1 MNQSLTELGMGAN
14 TFFDQDEN
22 LLAIREGVSKVCQQ
36 FPDKYWRDRDEDGQ
50 FPHEFHQAM
59 AEGGWLG
66 ITMPEEFGGQNLGV
80 SEAAMMMHTVGNGGG
95 GMAAASTIQIN
106 LFGPHPI
113 LLFGTDEQK
122 QLWVPDLVQG
132 KDKVA
137 FGVTEPN
144 AGLDTSRITTFAE
157 KVDGGWKV
165 NGRKMWTTTGQVA
178 TKYLLLC
185 RTTKR
190 EDCEKRSD
198 GITLFYTDFDR
209 DKMEVQRIPKMARK
223 AVDSNMVFIDDLF
236 IPDSDLIGEVGK
248 GFRYILTAMNAERVI
263 IGSVAVGL
271 GMDAL
276 SRAADYAQERE
287 VFGRAIGMNQGIQ
300 HPLAQNWMQLESAW
314 LMCQKAARM
323 YDAGESCGAEANAA
337 KFLGA
342 EAGFKAAER
351 AVLTHGGMGVAKE
364 YNVER
369 LFRESMIMR
378 IAPISEQ
385 MILNFIGEHVLGM
398 PKSY

>member
-1 MNQSLTELGMGAN
+1 ML
-14 TFFDQDEN
+14 FDQDED
-22 LLAIREGVSKVCQQ
+22 LLAIREGVAKVCSK
-36 FPDKYWRDRDEDGQ
+36 FPDEYWRERDEDGK
-50 FPHEFHQAM
+50 FPEEFHRAM

-66 ITMPEEFGGQNLGV
+66 ITMPEAFGGQNLGV
-80 SEAAMMMHTVGNGGG
+80 SEAAMMMHTVGNSGG

-113 LLFGTDEQK
+113 LLFGTDAQK
-122 QLWVPDLVQG
+122 KRWLPDLALG
-132 KDKVA
+132 KQKVA

-144 AGLDTSRITTFAE
+144 AGLDTTSITTFAE
-157 KVDGGWKV
+157 KVEGGYRV
-165 NGRKMWTTTGQVA
+165 NGRKIWTTTGQVA
-178 TKYLLLC
+178 TKFLLLC
-185 RTTKR
+185 RTTKK
-190 EDCEKRSD
+190 EDCEKRTE

-209 DKMEVQRIPKMARK
+209 SKLEVNRIPKMARK

-236 IPDSDLIGEVGK
+236 IPDEDLIGEVGK

-263 IGSVAVGL
+263 IGSVACGL

-276 SRAADYAQERE
+276 SRATNYAQERE
-287 VFGRAIGMNQGIQ
+287 VFGRPIGMNQGIQ
-300 HPLAQNWMQLESAW
+300 HPLAQNWMKLEAAW
-314 LMCQKAARM
+314 LMCQKAARL
-323 YDAGESCGAEANAA
+323 YDAGEPCGAEANAA

-342 EAGFKAAER
+342 EAGYEAAEC
-351 AVLTHGGMGVAKE
+351 AVLTHGGMGIAKE

-385 MILNFIGEHVLGM
+385 MIMNYIGEHVLGM

>member
-1 MNQSLTELGMGAN
+1 ML
-14 TFFDQDEN
+14 FDQDED
-22 LLAIREGVSKVCQQ
+22 LVAIREGVRAVCKQ
-36 FPDKYWRDRDEDGQ
+36 FPDEYWRARDKDGH
-50 FPHEFHQAM
+50 FPEEFHRAM

-80 SEAAMMMHTVGNGGG
+80 SEAAMMMHAVGNGGG

-113 LLFGTDEQK
+113 LLFGTQEQK
-122 QLWVPDLVQG
+122 ERWLPDLVAG
-132 KDKVA
+132 KQKVA
-137 FGVTEPN
+137 FGITEPN
-144 AGLDTSRITTFAE
+144 AGLDTSSITTFAE
-157 KVDGGWKV
+157 KVEGGYRV
-165 NGRKMWTTTGQVA
+165 SGRKIWTTTGQVA
-178 TKYLLLC
+178 TKIMLLC

-190 EDCEKRSD
+190 EDCAKRTD

-209 DKMEVQRIPKMARK
+209 SKLEVKRIEKMGRK

-236 IPDSDLIGEVGK
+236 VPDEDLIGEVGK
-248 GFRYILTAMNAERVI
+248 GFKYILTAMNAERVI
-263 IGSVAVGL
+263 IGSVACGL

-276 SRAADYAQERE
+276 SRAANYAQERE
-287 VFGRAIGMNQGIQ
+287 VFGRPIGMNQGIQ
-300 HPLAQNWMQLESAW
+300 HPLAENWMNLEAAW
-314 LMCQKAARM
+314 LMCQKAAHL
-323 YDAGESCGAEANAA
+323 YDAGKPCAAEANAA

-342 EAGFKAAER
+342 QAGFQAAER
-351 AVLTHGGMGVAKE
+351 AVLTHGGMGYAKE

-378 IAPISEQ
+378 IAPITEQ
-385 MILNFIGEHVLGM
+385 MIMNFIGEHVLGM

>member
-1 MNQSLTELGMGAN
+1 M
-14 TFFDQDEN
+14 FFDQDED
-22 LLAIREGVSKVCQQ
+22 LLAIREGVEAVCRQ
-36 FPDKYWRDRDEDGQ
+36 FPDEYWRNRDEDGH
-50 FPHEFHQAM
+50 FPHEFHRAM

-80 SEAAMMMHTVGNGGG
+80 SEAAMMMHAVGKGGG
-95 GMAAASTIQIN
+95 GMTAASTIQIN

-113 LLFGTDEQK
+113 LLFGSDAQK
-122 QLWVPDLVQG
+122 ERFLPPLVRG
-132 KDKVA
+132 EDKVA

-144 AGLDTSRITTFAE
+144 AGLDTTSITTYAE
-157 KVDGGWKV
+157 KVEGGWKV
-165 NGRKMWTTTGQVA
+165 NGRKIWTTTGQVA

-190 EDCEKRSD
+190 EDCKSRSE

-209 DKMEVQRIPKMARK
+209 DQMEVQRIPKMARK

-236 IPDSDLIGEVGK
+236 IPDEDLIGEVGK

-263 IGSVAVGL
+263 IGAVAAGL

-276 SRAADYAQERE
+276 SRAANYAQERV
-287 VFGRAIGMNQGIQ
+287 VFGRQIGMNQGIQ
-300 HPLAQNWMQLESAW
+300 HPLADSWMELEAAW

-323 YDAGESCGAEANAA
+323 YDAGQPCGAEANAA
-337 KFLGA
+337 KFLA
-342 EAGFKAAER
+342 AQAGHKAAER
-351 AVLTHGGMGVAKE
+351 AVLTHGGMGVANE

-369 LFRESMIMR
+369 LYRESMIMR

-385 MILNFIGEHVLGM
+385 MIRNFIGEHVLGM

>member
-1 MNQSLTELGMGAN
+1 ML
-14 TFFDQDEN
+14 FDQDED
-22 LLAIREGVSKVCQQ
+22 LMAIREGVEAVCKQ
-36 FPDKYWRDRDEDGQ
+36 FPDEYWREKDASGD
-50 FPHEFHQAM
+50 FPHEFHKAM
-59 AEGGWLG
+59 ADGGWLG

-80 SEAAMMMHTVGNGGG
+80 AEAAMMMHTVGKGGG

-113 LLFGTDEQK
+113 LLFGTPEQK
-122 QLWVPDLVQG
+122 ERWLPPLVQG

-144 AGLDTSRITTFAE
+144 AGLDTSSITTFAE
-157 KVDGGWKV
+157 KVDGGWRV
-165 NGRKMWTTTGQVA
+165 NGRKIWTTTGQVA

-190 EDCEKRSD
+190 EDCAKRSD
-198 GITLFYTDFDR
+198 GISLFYIDFDR
-209 DKMEVQRIPKMARK
+209 EKMEVQRIPKMARK

-248 GFRYILTAMNAERVI
+248 GFKYILTAMNAERVI
-263 IGSVAVGL
+263 IGSVAAGL

-276 SRAADYAQERE
+276 QRAANYAQERE

-300 HPLAQNWMQLESAW
+300 HPLAESWMKLEAAW
-314 LMCQKAARM
+314 LMCQKAARL
-323 YDAGESCGAEANAA
+323 YDDGKPCGAEANAA
-337 KFLGA
+337 KFLSA
-342 EAGFKAAER
+342 QAGHQAAER

-369 LFRESMIMR
+369 LYRESMIMR

-385 MILNFIGEHVLGM
+385 MIMNFIGEHVLGM

>member
-1 MNQSLTELGMGAN
+1 ML
-14 TFFDQDEN
+14 FDQDED
-22 LLAIREGVSKVCQQ
+22 LLAIREGVRQVCRQ
-36 FPDKYWRDRDEDGQ
+36 FSDEYWRERDADGQ
-50 FPHEFHQAM
+50 FPHEFHRAM

-66 ITMPEEFGGQNLGV
+66 ITMPEAFGGQNLGV

-122 QLWVPDLVQG
+122 ERWLPPLVQG
-132 KDKVA
+132 RDKVA

-144 AGLDTSRITTFAE
+144 AGLDTTSITTFAE
-157 KVDGGWKV
+157 KVDGGWRV
-165 NGRKMWTTTGQVA
+165 NGRKIWTTTGQVA

-190 EDCEKRSD
+190 EDCESRTQ

-236 IPDSDLIGEVGK
+236 IPDEDLIGEVGK

-276 SRAADYAQERE
+276 SRAAGYARERE
-287 VFGRAIGMNQGIQ
+287 VFGRPIGMNQGIQ
-300 HPLAQNWMQLESAW
+300 HPLAKNWMDLEAAW

-323 YDAGESCGAEANAA
+323 YDAGEPCGAEANAA

-342 EAGFKAAER
+342 EAGYNAAER

-385 MILNFIGEHVLGM
+385 MIMNFIGEHVLDM

>member
-1 MNQSLTELGMGAN
+1 ML
-14 TFFDQDEN
+14 FDQDED
-22 LLAIREGVSKVCQQ
+22 LVAIREGVRAVCKK
-36 FPDKYWRDRDEDGQ
+36 FPDEYWRARDDDGR
-50 FPHEFHQAM
+50 FPEEFHRAM

-66 ITMPEEFGGQNLGV
+66 MTMPEEFGGQNLGV
-80 SEAAMMMHTVGNGGG
+80 SEAAMMMHTVGNSGG
-95 GMAAASTIQIN
+95 GMTAASTIHIN

-113 LLFGTDEQK
+113 LLFGTQEQK
-122 QLWVPDLVQG
+122 ERWVPDLVAGRQ
-132 KDKVA
+132 KVA

-144 AGLDTSRITTFAE
+144 AGLDTSSITTFAK
-157 KVDGGWKV
+157 KVEGGYRV
-165 NGRKMWTTTGQVA
+165 SGRKIWTTTGQVA
-178 TKYLLLC
+178 TKIMLLC
-185 RTTKR
+185 RTTTR
-190 EDCEKRSD
+190 EDCAQRTD

-209 DKMEVQRIPKMARK
+209 SKLEVNRIPKMGRK

-236 IPDSDLIGEVGK
+236 VPDEDLIGEEGK

-263 IGSVAVGL
+263 IGSVACGL

-276 SRAADYAQERE
+276 RRAANYAQERE
-287 VFGRAIGMNQGIQ
+287 VFGRPIGMNQGIQ
-300 HPLAQNWMQLESAW
+300 HPLAENWMSLEAAW
-314 LMCQKAARM
+314 LMCQKAARL
-323 YDAGESCGAEANAA
+323 YDAGESCAAEANAA

-342 EAGFKAAER
+342 QAGYQAAER
-351 AVLTHGGMGVAKE
+351 AILTHGGMGYAKE

-385 MILNFIGEHVLGM
+385 LIMCFIGEHVLGM

>member
-1 MNQSLTELGMGAN
+1 M
-14 TFFDQDEN
+14 FFDQDEN
-22 LLAIREGVSKVCQQ
+22 MLAIEEGVKAVCSP
-36 FPDKYWRDRDEDGQ
+36 FSDEYWRAKDDSGD
-50 FPHEFHQAM
+50 FPHEFHSAM

-66 ITMPEEFGGQNLGV
+66 MTMPEQYGGQNLGV
-80 SEAAMMMHTVGNGGG
+80 AEAAMMMHTVGQSGG

-113 LLFGTDEQK
+113 LLFGSDEQK
-122 QLWVPDLVQG
+122 QRWIPDLVKG
-132 KDKVA
+132 KQKVA

-144 AGLDTSRITTFAE
+144 AGLDTTSITTFAE
-157 KVDGGWKV
+157 KVDGGYRV
-165 NGRKMWTTTGQVA
+165 SGRKIWTTTGQVA
-178 TKYLLLC
+178 SKIMLLC

-190 EDCEKRSD
+190 EDCGKRHE

-209 DKMEVQRIPKMARK
+209 SKLDVKRIPKMGRA

-236 IPDSDLIGEVGK
+236 VPDEDLIGEEGK
-248 GFRYILTAMNAERVI
+248 GFKYIMAAMNAERVI
-263 IGSVAVGL
+263 IGSVASGL
-271 GMDAL
+271 GKDAL
-276 SRAADYAQERE
+276 RRASNYAQERE

-300 HPLAQNWMQLESAW
+300 HPLAESWMKLESAW

-323 YDAGESCGAEANAA
+323 YDRGESCGAEANAA

-342 EAGFKAAER
+342 EAGFQAAER
-351 AVLTHGGMGVAKE
+351 AVLTHGGMGYAKE

-385 MILNFIGEHVLGM
+385 MIKNFIGEHVLGM